1 MPTCLRG
8 QVLLRDQATNR
19 ENPRHRFSPRV
30 PVGLSMVSVMIISA
44 WKHSSLTIFSHSQS
58 LGAYQWTT
66 PQRPKLIQISPRGR
80 TLRGEEKVR
89 NPRPRSCLSRSDS
102 IVARRSVPYSP
113 YQYCPALEQPDR
125 SRGTR
130 DPSPMTVIFD

>member
-8 QVLLRDQATNR
+8 QVSLRDQDANR
-19 ENPRHRFSPRV
+19 ENPHHRISPRAFV
-30 PVGLSMVSVMIISA
+30 VLSMVSVMIISA
-44 WKHSSLTIFSHSQS
+44 WKHSSLTIFSRSQS

-66 PQRPKLIQISPRGR
+66 PQRPKLIQISLKGR

-89 NPRPRSCLSRSDS
+89 HPRPRSCLSRSDS

-125 SRGTR
+125 GRGTR
-130 DPSPMTVIFD
+130 DPSPMTVVFD